1 MIGTDKEKERQRL
14 IAERQKRATDIVN
27 ARNQRQGISSANP
40 LYGSDPFEPS
50 AYLPRVPSD
59 PALSKP
65 LPSGR
70 YIDSLIP
77 SGAAV
82 ARAADITDFKTNPK
96 GYVQENIVDLN
107 NEQSLI
113 DKGKSMMSRIFDYR
127 DEADLSFFGVNIS
140 GVESVWDGFF
150 KHLVGGY
157 DLLNIGF
164 GGLISAAPGGVR
176 TLSYNELSGGKSV
189 GEVVSGGMEPGS
201 APSPG
206 QIAIASVAVEAKRI
220 REGNARLSDVLLIN
234 PATAPF
240 ILAALAAETSPLQKD
255 GFNIMDTEQ
264 REKAFSSGY
273 EQWMSGVTDAGLM
286 FADPLIGLGVGTKVL
301 RLGLLGKPGSVK
313 ASQALKAFGD
323 DAVDETEKF
332 VSDKAVRDSGIR
344 GNKRIE
350 EIIKIGE
357 ERNAAK
363 EMPEGIINRITNDP
377 NYRPEKFIDP
387 VTFNKADPIPDYKNP
402 LARLFHQWHQVD
414 DKGRRVMSVEEIS
427 LDPSFNGLTDRATIA
442 SLIHKSDSPAV
453 SNLIIQSAIGTP
465 GAAQKLAL
473 LDAGYADI
481 IFRYRR
487 EEARFKSG
495 ATEPQKVKEASDA
508 YSKEIA
514 NTKQNIANIQE
525 QIRGIKEI
533 AEPTTKDFTSN
544 GLLNQRLKTLQQNLD
559 ELTELNDVASGRKE
573 MDFLDPTSSFYR
585 EDRADAIIE
594 SLFRSGDVYDQM
606 LHTNMFDAAATS
618 RTFLPAYNNA
628 YSRMVMGSRERR
640 RTARYQ
646 YATEGTS
653 ILPKKVTTKNEFGE
667 VVRESNGWFS
677 KSAFEGTSRLERNI
691 RVWRWMGAE
700 TPNGYI
706 GLKGTATVGSE
717 REFSAALNTELF
729 TGNAV
734 VVKRN
739 VKKGTSDVFETVDD
753 GTGKQVVRVKTKEIK
768 IGGKDGRE
776 KYFAEFYDALN
787 NPNVD
792 AKLVLDDI
800 ERRIANDYALAY
812 GLVDKGLEKI
822 WAMASKKRTAQLN
835 LIAKRGYFV
844 DPEDGTIQTVGYLD
858 SQLANGTYMQN
869 WQELEKILKNEF
881 NKDNGT
887 SLKQKM
893 SLAGE
898 VAGGAYDLFNN
909 FWRPATLMRLSY
921 TQRNIFEGTVRA
933 MAYSAS
939 LAPLS
944 WPIKATAYGIRNQI
958 VKNSVT
964 KNSAKAT
971 KVIADSEFSPYLR
984 EVNDAAV
991 DDYFWQTAVSELGP
1005 NDAEKMFIVTR
1016 PDKTFIKITEPEY
1029 VRGSQA
1035 AYDRLELA
1043 KNAVGANID
1052 KFDAAVE
1059 NTAFGTWRKKNLKD
1073 LDKQLESNVAAI
1085 QAITDTKENLTFE
1098 GFDDLF
1104 DDRTLKDLAE
1114 LTSAQTKIVI
1124 DRTNLATSPS
1134 RAMSMYRTQAG
1145 RQKRIGS
1152 GRSLGPNGGY
1162 FDDAFTGPYDQIN
1175 RDLMSA
1181 DGTITQTLSLHSDIY
1196 NSLLRKITIKS
1207 NTAVKFEPG
1216 LEKQWTAGMADAIE
1230 EASSSW
1236 VVRSLVENGWNR
1248 DAVLKEMTSKQ
1259 DGNNFLIR
1267 ILSQM
1272 GHGNL
1277 ESVAKTVPDAYVGP
1291 AAKGEKVA
1299 VSSRT
1304 NVKKFA
1310 EMERSAAGIQQVTVT
1325 DLEQARI
1332 FIDEVSLQVRGQMQ
1346 HKAEFLSLLETRVN
1360 EKLQGTATK
1369 TNKVTAE
1376 MVDDAL
1382 RLIPEEQRGTLGY
1395 IQGAEI
1401 IQMGTDGVLN
1411 VWSKFTS
1418 QMFKYLG
1425 TIPEDAITRS
1435 GFYNMQYKTA
1445 RNILI
1450 ERHLVN
1456 SGQSDKLLKGK
1467 ARGASNADQGGTISH
1482 DSFKI
1487 SSDDLS
1493 KIQVQAHRQ
1502 ALKDTREWMYTIDRR
1517 TNLGKY
1523 GEWIFPFIS
1532 ATQNSATVV
1541 GKLLYK
1547 EPWLAPMIADLWRM
1561 PERLGIEDENGNL
1574 TLPMPMD
1581 WLTKSL
1587 QDNVDLPVIG
1597 GILSPE
1603 DLLTIPKDGLN
1614 VWMPETGFGI
1624 APRPTPWVQVGAS
1637 ELMKANAFPIET
1649 PQAIKAMLGEEN
1661 GNEFYTLFKDWIFG
1675 EDQGAST
1682 KLFSWDKL
1690 VPAYGQ
1696 KILQSR
1702 DELSEQYGY
1711 QYALH
1716 WHTQTMRFRQRERD
1730 EAPTPEEINKRVT
1743 NSFWFSFFGN
1753 QGIPTPLTPFP
1764 IVTRPQIQTPQT
1776 ALQEVYK
1783 QLQTAS
1789 PLTANMEMDRMF
1801 GDWGLE
1807 AALTKVTKNVGG
1819 ANPNAQTVSD
1829 SKTLESLIREVSP
1842 IVGEKDLS
1850 VLGILVN
1857 NRRPAEEY
1865 DQGAYNWQKVGVIP
1879 GTNREWREVQSPQEA
1894 NAERQKLVG
1903 WTVYRKIIDQLDG
1916 QLKSAGLSSYELKAA
1931 APYKAAK
1938 DRAVAN
1944 MMSNPDYEGWIV
1956 DFQDRGGSKTQ
1967 SAVRILETAIGNDDF
1982 RNLLIG
1988 SRKENL
1994 LGIMDEYVSFRRRLI
2009 AVLDQTGHSIEHES
2023 NLEWKIGWDAM
2034 RTKWR
2039 NQDERWAEIDSLY
2052 LSGDSNPQAP
2062 GNIYL
2067 QQLAGEQGV
2076 GR

>member
-1 MIGTDKEKERQRL
+1 MVATDKEKERQRL

-40 LYGSDPFEPS
+40 LYGSNPFEPS
-50 AYLPRVPSD
+50 AYLPSVPSD
-59 PALSKP
+59 PALSQP

-70 YIDSLIP
+70 YIDPLIP

-82 ARAADITDFKTNPK
+82 SRAADITDFRTNPK

-127 DEADLSFFGVNIS
+127 DEADVSVFGVNLS

-150 KHLVGGY
+150 KHLVGGF

-164 GGLISAAPGGVR
+164 GGLLSAAPGGVR

-189 GEVVSGGMEPGS
+189 GEVISGGMEPGS

-220 REGNARLSDVLLIN
+220 REGNARLSDVLLVN

-273 EQWMSGVTDAGLM
+273 EQWMSGITDAGLM
-286 FADPLIGLGVGTKVL
+286 FADPLIGVGVGLKVL

-313 ASQALKAFGD
+313 TAQALKTFGD
-323 DAVDETEKF
+323 DAVEETG
-332 VSDKAVRDSGIR
+332 AG
-344 GNKRIE
+344 GNARIE

-357 ERNAAK
+357 ARNAAQ

-377 NYRPEKFIDP
+377 GYRPEKFIEP
-387 VTFNKADPIPDYKNP
+387 VTFNKADPIPEYKNP

-414 DKGRRVMSVEEIS
+414 DEGRRSMSVEEIS
-427 LDPSFNGLTDRATIA
+427 RDPSFDGLTDKATIA

-453 SNLIIQSAIGTP
+453 SNLILQSAIGTP

-487 EEARFKSG
+487 EEAAFRSL

-508 YSKEIA
+508 YAKEIA
-514 NTKQNIANIQE
+514 NTKQNISSIEE
-525 QIRGIKEI
+525 QIRGIKGLET
-533 AEPTTKDFTSN
+533 PTPKDFTSS

-559 ELTELNDVASGRKE
+559 ELTELNEVAAGRKQI
-573 MDFLDPTSSFYR
+573 DYLDPTSAFYR
-585 EDRADAIIE
+585 QDRADAIVE

-646 YATEGTS
+646 YSAEGTS

-667 VVRESNGWFS
+667 VIRESSGWFS
-677 KSAFEGTSRLERNI
+677 KSAFEGTGRFERNI

-717 REFSAALNTELF
+717 REFTAALNTELF

-734 VVKRN
+734 VVKKN
-739 VKKGTSDVFETVDD
+739 VKKGTQDVFETVDD
-753 GTGKQVVRVKTKEIK
+753 GTGKQILRVKTEEIK

-812 GLVDKGLEKI
+812 GLDNAGLEKI
-822 WAMASKKRTAQLN
+822 WNMASKKRSAQLE
-835 LIAKRGYFV
+835 LISKRGYFV

-869 WQELEKILKNEF
+869 WHELEKILKETYA
-881 NKDNGT
+881 KDNGQT
-887 SLKQKM
+887 LKQKM
-893 SLAGE
+893 SMASDA
-898 VAGGAYDLFNN
+898 AGGAYDLFNN

-939 LAPLS
+939 LAPLT
-944 WPIKATAYGIRNQI
+944 WPVKGTVFGIRNKI
-958 VKNSVT
+958 VKTTVS
-964 KNSAKAT
+964 KRSKEAT
-971 KVIADSEFSPYLR
+971 EAIAHSEFAPYLR
-984 EVNDAAV
+984 EVNEAAV
-991 DDYFWQTAVSELGP
+991 DDYFWQTAVPELGAA
-1005 NDAEKMFIVTR
+1005 DAEKMFVVTR
-1016 PDKTFIKITEPEY
+1016 PDRTIERLTETNY
-1029 VRGSQA
+1029 LAGAQSA
-1035 AYDRLELA
+1035 SDRLTAARE
-1043 KNAVGANID
+1043 AVSANMD
-1052 KFDAAVE
+1052 KFDAAVK
-1059 NTAFGTWRKKNLKD
+1059 NTAFGDWRRKNLKD
-1073 LDKQLESNVAAI
+1073 LEEQIKSNDASLEAI
-1085 QAITDTKENLTFE
+1085 IETAQDIMEE
-1098 GFDDLF
+1098 GFGNVF
-1104 DDRTLKDLAE
+1104 DDRTLQNLSE
-1114 LTSAQTKIVI
+1114 LIAAQSKVVM
-1124 DRTNLATSPS
+1124 DRENLATSPS
-1134 RAMSMYRTQAG
+1134 KAMSMYRTQAG

-1152 GRSLGPNGGY
+1152 GRSLGPDGGY
-1162 FDDAFTGPYDQIN
+1162 YDDAFTGPYDQIN

-1181 DGTITQTLSLHSDIY
+1181 DGTVTQSLSLKADIW
-1196 NSLLRKITIKS
+1196 NSFFRKVSIRPNS
-1207 NTAVKFEPG
+1207 AVAFKPG

-1236 VVRSLVENGWNR
+1236 VVRSLVKNKWNR
-1248 DAVLKEMTSKQ
+1248 NDVLEEMVSTEA
-1259 DGNNFLIR
+1259 GNTFLVR

-1272 GHGNL
+1272 GYGNL
-1277 ESVAKTVPDAYVGP
+1277 ESVSKTVKDAYVGP

-1299 VSSRT
+1299 VAARK

-1310 EMERSAAGIQQVTVT
+1310 EMERSAAGIQRVTVT
-1325 DLEQARI
+1325 DLEQARV
-1332 FIDEVSLQVRGQMQ
+1332 FLDEVSAQVRGQMQ
-1346 HKAEFLSLLETRVN
+1346 HRPEFLSLLETRAN
-1360 EKLQGTATK
+1360 EKLSGTATETTK
-1369 TNKVTAE
+1369 ITPE

-1382 RLIPEEQRGTLGY
+1382 KLIPEDQRGTLGY
-1395 IQGAEI
+1395 IQGSNI
-1401 IQMGTDGVLN
+1401 VQMGTDGVLN
-1411 VWSKFTS
+1411 IWAKFTS
-1418 QMFKYLG
+1418 KMFRALG
-1425 TIPEDAITRS
+1425 TIPEDAITRG
-1435 GFYNMQYKTA
+1435 GFYNTQYKTA

-1456 SGQSDKLLKGK
+1456 SGQEDKLLKGRT
-1467 ARGASNADQGGTISH
+1467 RGASNADQGGTISH
-1482 DSFKI
+1482 GSFKI
-1487 SSDDLS
+1487 SSADLGR
-1493 KIQVQAHRQ
+1493 IEVQAHRQ
-1502 ALKDTREWMYTIDRR
+1502 ALKDTREWMYTIERR

-1532 ATQNSATVV
+1532 ATQNSATVT
-1541 GKLLYK
+1541 GKLLFK

-1574 TLPMPMD
+1574 TIPMPLD
-1581 WLTKSL
+1581 WFTQNLK
-1587 QDNVDLPVIG
+1587 DNVDFPVIG

-1624 APRPTPWVQVGAS
+1624 APRPTPWIQVGAS

-1649 PQAIKAMLGEEN
+1649 PQPIKAMLGEEN
-1661 GNEFYTLFKDWIFG
+1661 GNEFYSLFKDWIFG

-1696 KILQSR
+1696 KFLQSR

-1716 WHTQTMRFRQRERD
+1716 WHTQTMRKRAGERD
-1730 EAPTPEEINKRVT
+1730 DAPTPEEINKRVT
-1743 NSFWFSFFGN
+1743 NSFWFGLFGN

-1764 IVTRPQIQTPQT
+1764 ILTRPQIQTPQA

-1783 QLQTAS
+1783 QLQQAD
-1789 PLTANMEMDRMF
+1789 PLAANMNMSNMY

-1903 WTVYRKIIDQLDG
+1903 WTVYRKAIDQLDG
-1916 QLKSAGLSSYELKAA
+1916 QLRSAGLSSYELKAA

-1938 DRAVAN
+1938 DRLVAN

-1988 SRKENL
+1988 DRKENL